1 MMKDLK
7 DALKTVAEQ
16 LSHIKDIRDEL
27 NHLMSIARFQRKV
40 QSTLNKIQMSQNHWS
55 RSYMTKSQPDE
66 DLSSDYLLRDLKEL
80 DRFADQTQEAV
91 CQPRPLH
98 TIAYADY

>member
-16 LSHIKDIRDEL
+16 LRHIKDIRDEL
-27 NHLMSIARFQRKV
+27 NILMSIARFQHKV
-40 QSTLNKIQMSQNHWS
+40 QSTMNKVQTSQNHRS
-55 RSYMTKSQPDE
+55 QSYMTKSQPDE
-66 DLSSDYLLRDLKEL
+66 DLSSDCLLRDLKEL

-91 CQPRPLH
+91 CQPSTPSHDR
-98 TIAYADY
+98 IC